1 MNECY
6 FQQDGAP
13 CHTSRFIAPHLTA
26 YFGDRIISRSNK
38 FLKTAADWAPRS
50 PDLTIPDFFLWAHL
64 KNNVYATN
72 PQTLEELKINIE
84 NEIKKISVETLE
96 RVSENMIKRVKLCLE
111 SNGKHF
117 QHLL

>member
-1 MNECY
+1 L
-6 FQQDGAP
+6 G
-13 CHTSRFIAPHLTA
+13 
-26 YFGDRIISRSNK
+26 
-38 FLKTAADWAPRS
+38 PRS

-84 NEIKKISVETLE
+84 NEVKKISVETLE

-111 SNGKHF
+111 SNGNHF